1 MQTSLSQTLGPPRP
15 RFLSKARRSLMLTR
29 PEQVL
34 ASGRSRPT
42 KLRCSDFWSRS
53 MKKEAVRILWAKN
66 DALAD
71 RNKFK
76 TQVLPQSHSE
86 EEGKVSKRLSHYIQR
101 VRSIEI
107 STPDWQLDHS
117 LSHVERIRLCD
128 NLQSEVHSELMRL
141 RTNLMQSKRS
151 TPQLLKSLSG
161 EETDLAEFIKGEV
174 ADFKKGPQKPELLR
188 KLSGGS
194 IVKRMNRLGLSFY
207 VAQRKKPFA

>member
-1 MQTSLSQTLGPPRP
+1 
-15 RFLSKARRSLMLTR
+15 
-29 PEQVL
+29 
-34 ASGRSRPT
+34 
-42 KLRCSDFWSRS
+42 

-71 RNKFK
+71 RNKFRRR
-76 TQVLPQSHSE
+76 VLPQSHTE

-101 VRSIEI
+101 VRSVEI
-107 STPDWQLDHS
+107 STSEQLDHS
-117 LSHVERIRLCD
+117 LSHIERIRLCE
-128 NLQSEVHSELMRL
+128 NLQSEVHSELKRL
-141 RTNLMQSKRS
+141 QTNLMRSKQS

-194 IVKRMNRLGLSFY
+194 VVKRMNRLGLSFY

>member
-1 MQTSLSQTLGPPRP
+1 MQTSLSQTLGPSRP
-15 RFLSKARRSLMLTR
+15 RFLSRARRSVMLTR
-29 PEQVL
+29 PELVL
-34 ASGRSRPT
+34 ASGRNRPT
-42 KLRCSDFWSRS
+42 KLRCSDFWSRG

-71 RNKFK
+71 RGKFRR
-76 TQVLPQSHSE
+76 QVVHQSHTE

-101 VRSIEI
+101 VRSVELP
-107 STPDWQLDHS
+107 SSEQLDHS
-117 LSHVERIRLCD
+117 LSHIERMRLCE
-128 NLQSEVHSELMRL
+128 NLQSEVHSELKRL
-141 RTNLMQSKRS
+141 RSNLMQSKQS
-151 TPQLLKSLSG
+151 TPQLLKSLYG

-207 VAQRKKPFA
+207 VAQRKKPLA